1 MACVVEQEARM
12 GSSDYHITIVIDR
25 RDMGLAAGDLDMFKA
40 FFKVG
45 LLGDKQGGAK
55 DKHTFVASA
64 GGQSPLRHDETI
76 MIDHVSLPVCLC
88 TQTFAELYPM
98 KLYRVCT

>member
-45 LLGDKQGGAK
+45 PLGD
-55 DKHTFVASA
+55 
-64 GGQSPLRHDETI
+64 
-76 MIDHVSLPVCLC
+76 
-88 TQTFAELYPM
+88 
-98 KLYRVCT
+98 